1 MIYNKKVRYIG
12 IKTFGMQIYS
22 FYLNEVRKNLASPGK
37 PLLRRLRAPTV
48 GALPS
53 ERRIAGTPAAPSL

>member
-1 MIYNKKVRYIG
+1 M
-12 IKTFGMQIYS
+12 
-22 FYLNEVRKNLASPGK
+22 AAPGK
-37 PLLRRLRAPTV
+37 QLLRRLRAPTV